1 MQDLK
6 ENEIYSF
13 CLAFKHSIDIIQD
26 IKINANRDKD
36 NEYDP
41 GCKDRKSKVVA

>member
-13 CLAFKHSIDIIQD
+13 CLTFKNSIDIIQD
-26 IKINANRDKD
+26 IKINADDGKYGDDKG
-36 NEYDP
+36 Y
-41 GCKDRKSKVVA
+41 KVR